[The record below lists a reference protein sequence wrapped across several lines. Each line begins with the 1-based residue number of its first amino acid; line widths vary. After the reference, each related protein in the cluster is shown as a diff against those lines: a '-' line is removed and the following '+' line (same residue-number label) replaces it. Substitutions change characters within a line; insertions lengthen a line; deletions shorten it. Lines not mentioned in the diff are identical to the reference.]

1 MADRPLLFTP
11 AALRGVKLKNRIV
24 ISPMCTNSATD
35 GLVDDWY
42 LLHSGKF
49 AHGTAGLAFTES
61 AAVATDARTT
71 HSDLVTAHRHTD
83 VPTKW
88 TYPT

>member
-1 MADRPLLFTP
+1 MADRALLFTP
-11 AALRGVKLKNRIV
+11 AALRGVKPKNRIV

-35 GLVDDWY
+35 GLVDD

-49 AHGTAGLAFTES
+49 AHGTAGLNFTES

-71 HSDLVTAHRHTD
+71 HSDLGTAHWHTD
-83 VPTKW
+83 VSSKW

>member
-24 ISPMCTNSATD
+24 ISPMCTNSASD
-35 GLVDDWY
+35 GLVDDWH
-42 LLHSGKF
+42 LLHLGKF
-49 AHGTAGLAFTES
+49 AQGAAGLTFTEA
-61 AAVATDARTT
+61 AAVAKDARTT
-71 HSDLVTAHRHTD
+71 HSDLGTAHRHTG

-88 TYPT
+88 TCPT

>member
-1 MADRPLLFTP
+1 MADRRLLFTP
-11 AALRGVKLKNRIV
+11 AALRGVELKNRIV
-24 ISPMCTNSATD
+24 ISPMCTNSATG
-35 GLVDDWY
+35 GLVDDWH
-42 LLHSGKF
+42 LLRLGNF
-49 AHGTAGLAFTES
+49 AHGTAGLTFTE
-61 AAVATDARTT
+61 ATAVGKYARTT